1 MLGEPYGSR
10 PRPDPDRPVH
20 TLDIDHLTKA
30 YGGTPAVT
38 DLTFTVEPGRVTGF
52 LGPNGAGKSTT
63 MKVLLDLASADAGT
77 ATIGGRRYRDLDD
90 PAGTVGVILEPD
102 AFHPARTGRNH
113 LRVVCDGAGFPH
125 ARVDEVLGLVGLADA
140 ADRRAGGYSMGM
152 RQRLG
157 LAAALLGEPDVLVL
171 DEPANGLDP
180 QGMRWLRDL
189 LRWLADEGRTVFV
202 SSHLLAEME
211 QLADEVVVINR
222 GRLVTTGRVAELRQ
236 SGTVVRSPDLSRLAD
251 ALEQAGAEVVRRP
264 DDSLVVHGVETA
276 EVGDTAH
283 RLGVPL
289 HELSDQVGSL
299 EELFLGLTDDRAA
312 PAGATA
318 TEVHP

>member
-157 LAAALLGEPDVLVL
+157 LAAALLGEPDVLAL

-180 QGMRWLRDL
+180 QDFDL
-189 LRWLADEGRTVFV
+189 
-202 SSHLLAEME
+202 
-211 QLADEVVVINR
+211 VVVK
-222 GRLVTTGRVAELRQ
+222 
-236 SGTVVRSPDLSRLAD
+236 SPHTEPHMYDLWVEKNFNVD
-251 ALEQAGAEVVRRP
+251 AP
-264 DDSLVVHGVETA
+264 
-276 EVGDTAH
+276 
-283 RLGVPL
+283 
-289 HELSDQVGSL
+289 
-299 EELFLGLTDDRAA
+299 
-312 PAGATA
+312 GATSA
-318 TEVHP
+318 DGW